1 MAQKDYL
8 VVGLGLAGVS
18 FCKYLIE
25 AQCSFDVIDQRR
37 DNASLVA
44 GGLYNPIVLK
54 RFSHIW
60 LAMEQMLL
68 AKTFYTDL
76 ENLLHTSFDHKL
88 EVLRRFSNEDEIKKW
103 NKVAP
108 EPVYREFMEPEV
120 VENLNPAL
128 IAPFGFGKLYHT
140 GRIDTSTLL
149 TSFISLLK
157 TRGLYQEATFEHALI
172 EVKENG
178 VQYGNY
184 FYKKIVFAEGMHLKQ
199 NPFFNYLP
207 LIPNKGQL
215 IKVHCP
221 GLDLQHI
228 VKGPVFIV
236 PDETDYFWV
245 GSTYERDFSRFNPT
259 PEGLAYLTEKLK
271 TLIHLPFTVVEH
283 KAGIRPT
290 VIDRRPLVGKHPKFK
305 NLFVINGL
313 GSRGVLLGP
322 FVAGGLFNH
331 IEKNKALP
339 KETDIERFR
348 HLYQD

>member
-18 FCKYLIE
+18 FCKYLIDS
-25 AQCSFDVIDQRR
+25 QCCFDVIDHQQN
-37 DNASLVA
+37 NASAVA

-54 RFSHIW
+54 RFSPIW

-68 AKTFYTDL
+68 AKNFYADL
-76 ENLLHTSFDHKL
+76 ENLLQASFDHKL
-88 EVLRRFSNEDEIKKW
+88 DVLRRFSNEGEIKKW

-120 VENLNPAL
+120 VENFNPAL
-128 IAPFGFGKLYHT
+128 IAPYGFGKLFHT

-149 TSFISLLK
+149 ASFTTFLK
-157 TRGLYQEATFEHALI
+157 TKGVYQDATFEHALI
-172 EVKENG
+172 DFKENG
-178 VQYGNY
+178 IQYGNH
-184 FYKKIVFAEGMHLKQ
+184 FYRNIVFAEGMHLKQ

-207 LIPNKGQL
+207 VTSNKGQL

-236 PDETDYFWV
+236 PDETGYFWV
-245 GSTYERDFSRFNPT
+245 GSTYERDFSRFDPT
-259 PEGLAYLTEKLK
+259 PEGLTYLTDKLK
-271 TLIHLPFTVVEH
+271 KLIRLPFTVVEH

-305 NLFVINGL
+305 NLFVVNGL

-322 FVAGGLFNH
+322 FVAGALFNH
-331 IEKNKALP
+331 IEKNKTLP
-339 KETDIERFR
+339 QEADIERFS